1 MIRHILQQ
9 WLAVLALTLPAAALA
24 EAPAM
29 HGKADPAAVVQRGHV
44 RFTVLTPRLI
54 RMEWSPD
61 GHFQDAPSQVFVER
75 RQPVP
80 KFSAST
86 REGTL
91 HIDTAALSLSYTLGS
106 GRFDA
111 DNLKIRSHGLKPS
124 FDWHPGLAEDDNL
137 KGTSRTLDGYKGEVH
152 IPDGKHMQ
160 LGQGLISRGGWHLV
174 DDSHSF
180 LFDDSAWRWVKPR
193 ACRNC
198 QDLYFFGYGH
208 DYKAALGDYARVA
221 GREPMPPR
229 FAFGYWWSRYWNYSD
244 SELRELVGDFERYRI
259 PLDVLVI
266 DMDWHR
272 TDGLSWDPKYARQ
285 DAFGQLVGWTGYT
298 WNRSLFPHPAR
309 FLKWLHS
316 QDLKTTLNLH
326 PASGM
331 TTREAKYGAFA
342 KAMGV
347 DNGKPIAFES
357 ADKRY
362 MSHLF
367 KLVLDPLRHEGVNFW
382 WLDWQQWPDSK
393 KLPGLSNTWWLNYV
407 FYTHMQDASDQRALI
422 YHRWGG
428 LGNHR
433 YQVGFSGDS
442 VISWASL
449 AYQPYFTATAS
460 NVLYGY
466 WSHDI
471 GGHMFADG
479 TPASQ
484 RHIDPELYVRW
495 MQFGAFS
502 PILRTHSSKEAG
514 LRKEPWRF
522 SPKVF
527 DALRQTID
535 LRYAMAPYIYTTA
548 REAYD
553 SGVSMLRPLYYAWP
567 DNPTAYA
574 ARGEYMFGDDILV
587 APVTQPMSDGVA
599 RVSIWLPPGRWYDR
613 NRGEVV
619 AGGRRIARDYTLDEM
634 PLFIRAGAVIAMNPP
649 SVHKLQDM
657 DNRQLVLRVY
667 PGGTAHTRIYTDAGD
682 TQGYRHGQYAFTSVD
697 SQRDTR
703 GMTLTVHPRE
713 GAYPGMPAS
722 KQFTVELAASSLPAS
737 VSVNGTR
744 YARASTAKPGHW
756 NYDGDTLTTRIT
768 VPAQSASQAL
778 KVDVQF
784 AAHPTDVN
792 GLRYRMKRARS
803 AVEWLKYHWGMPGPL
818 PDDVS
823 LAGQLGRLI
832 DYTPD
837 QLPTQ
842 VKQFNARLARLPSE
856 VDASHA
862 SPEVKAHFTQLIRAV
877 QNP

>member
-1 MIRHILQQ
+1 M
-9 WLAVLALTLPAAALA
+9 
-24 EAPAM
+24 
-29 HGKADPAAVVQRGHV
+29 D
-44 RFTVLTPRLI
+44 
-54 RMEWSPD
+54 
-61 GHFQDAPSQVFVER
+61 
-75 RQPVP
+75 
-80 KFSAST
+80 
-86 REGTL
+86 
-91 HIDTAALSLSYTLGS
+91 
-106 GRFDA
+106 
-111 DNLKIRSHGLKPS
+111 
-124 FDWHPGLAEDDNL
+124 
-137 KGTSRTLDGYKGEVH
+137 
-152 IPDGKHMQ
+152 
-160 LGQGLISRGGWHLV
+160 LGQGLISRGGWHLI

-180 LFDDSAWRWVKPR
+180 LFDHSAWRWVKKR
-193 ACRNC
+193 ACANC

-208 DYKAALGDYARVA
+208 EYKKALGDYAKVA

-244 SELRELVGDFERYRI
+244 SELRQLVGNFERYHI

-272 TDGLSWDPKYARQ
+272 TDGLSWDPKYAKQ

-298 WNRSLFPHPAR
+298 WNRSLFPDPGR
-309 FLKWLHS
+309 FLTWLHG

-331 TTREAKYGAFA
+331 SKREAQYSAFA

-347 DNGKPIAFES
+347 KGGKPIAFES
-357 ADKRY
+357 ADKHY
-362 MSHLF
+362 MSNLF
-367 KLVLDPLRHEGVNFW
+367 KLVLDPLRKEGVNFW

-393 KLPGLSNTWWLNYV
+393 KVPGLSNTWWLNYV

-449 AYQPYFTATAS
+449 AYQPYFTTTAS

-471 GGHMFADG
+471 GGHMFDDSV
-479 TPASQ
+479 PESK
-484 RHIDPELYVRW
+484 RHIDPQLYVRW

-522 SPKVF
+522 SPDVF
-527 DALRQTID
+527 SALRQAID

-567 DNPTAYA
+567 NNPKAYD

-587 APVTQPMSDGVA
+587 APVTKPMSDGVA
-599 RVSIWLPPGRWYDR
+599 KVSIWLPPGRWYDR
-613 NRGEVV
+613 NRGGVV
-619 AGGRRIARDYTLDEM
+619 EGNRTIERDYTLDEI
-634 PLFIRAGAVIAMNPP
+634 PLFIRAGSVIAMNPP

-657 DNRQLVLRVY
+657 DNSQLVLRVY
-667 PGGTAHTRIYTDAGD
+667 PGGKSHTRVYTDAGD
-682 TQGYRHGQYAFTSVD
+682 TQGYRHGQYAFTAVD
-697 SQRDTR
+697 SQRD
-703 GMTLTVHPRE
+703 GNSASLTVRPRD
-713 GAYPGMPAS
+713 GRYPGMPAS
-722 KQFTVELAASSLPAS
+722 KQFTVELADSTLPAS
-737 VSVNGTR
+737 VAVNGKT
-744 YARASTAKPGHW
+744 YPMADHDKVGSWH
-756 NYDGDTLTTRIT
+756 YDGNTLTTRIT
-768 VPAQSASQAL
+768 VPAQSASDTL
-778 KVDVQF
+778 KVQVHF
-784 AAHPTDVN
+784 AEHPAN
-792 GLRYRMKRARS
+792 IANLRYRMKRATA

-832 DYTPD
+832 DYSPRE
-837 QLPTQ
+837 LPALVQ
-842 VKQFNARLARLPSE
+842 QFNARLAKLPAE
-856 VDASHA
+856 VNASHA
-862 SPEVKAHFTQLIRAV
+862 KPEVKAHFAKLIKALET
-877 QNP
+877 P